1 MTSKKFDIVMQ
12 FYGKNK
18 ENLARIIN
26 KGIKL
31 VDYNTINSKIT
42 EYALNTSPS
51 LSLKYFFTQYFELSI
66 ILILILMLILFIFA
80 MMLLYAKSMQKE
92 QTRMQIINQER
103 SDFFAR
109 MSHDMRTPM
118 NGILGMINLSENETN
133 LQEIHENIKKA
144 KQSGEYMLCLINDT
158 LDLQRLESDKLIL
171 QPETIYIEDFANNIS
186 DMIKPSTDKK
196 NIKFINIK
204 DSSFFNYYI
213 KADSVRL
220 KQIFVNILS
229 NSVKFTNNGGIIEV
243 ITENLATS
251 ETSITEKIT
260 IRDTRIGMSPAFIQ
274 NNLFKPYTQERNVVT
289 SQYAGSGLGLAIV
302 KNLVTLMNGTIDVK
316 SELGKGTTFTI
327 VLTFE
332 IIKKEDT
339 SKINQP
345 KNLINDSI
353 IEKLSDKNI
362 LICEDQPLNAEI
374 TKRLLL
380 HAKCNSEVAQNGKIG
395 LEMFQKSNE
404 HYYDA
409 IIMDIRM
416 PIMNGLESTL
426 AIRALN
432 RSDAKSIPIIAMTAN
447 AYDEDIKNCL
457 DAGMNA
463 HISKPVDPQ
472 NLFKT
477 LAAYL

>member
-196 NIKFINIK
+196 NIKFHCCP
-204 DSSFFNYYI
+204 
-213 KADSVRL
+213 R
-220 KQIFVNILS
+220 
-229 NSVKFTNNGGIIEV
+229 
-243 ITENLATS
+243 
-251 ETSITEKIT
+251 
-260 IRDTRIGMSPAFIQ
+260 
-274 NNLFKPYTQERNVVT
+274 
-289 SQYAGSGLGLAIV
+289 
-302 KNLVTLMNGTIDVK
+302 
-316 SELGKGTTFTI
+316 
-327 VLTFE
+327 
-332 IIKKEDT
+332 
-339 SKINQP
+339 
-345 KNLINDSI
+345 
-353 IEKLSDKNI
+353 
-362 LICEDQPLNAEI
+362 
-374 TKRLLL
+374 
-380 HAKCNSEVAQNGKIG
+380 
-395 LEMFQKSNE
+395 
-404 HYYDA
+404 
-409 IIMDIRM
+409 
-416 PIMNGLESTL
+416 
-426 AIRALN
+426 
-432 RSDAKSIPIIAMTAN
+432 
-447 AYDEDIKNCL
+447 
-457 DAGMNA
+457 
-463 HISKPVDPQ
+463 
-472 NLFKT
+472 
-477 LAAYL
+477 